1 MSCVT
6 KEDLQREAELRKELR
21 TSCDKLGFKLNI
33 GDEVCYVR
41 RNVFN
46 GGVYYAQAVVLGF
59 DKNRVIIRLLYRR
72 NPSRVFSKTLI
83 LINKVNGKRVNVI
96 DELDA
101 IYARRMRKY
110 R

>member
-33 GDEVCYVR
+33 GDEVCYVS

-46 GGVYYAQAVVLGF
+46 GDTYYAQAVVLGF
-59 DKNRVIIRLLYRR
+59 DKDKVIIRLLCGR

-101 IYARRMRKY
+101 IIERQKY
-110 R
+110 EW